1 MAVAAAGRLRAKR
14 AARASGPSAE
24 DQRRMI
30 LLARIGGMSHEE
42 VSAAMGRSVL
52 ATRSLLARAMARLAV
67 LLEE

>member
-1 MAVAAAGRLRAKR
+1 
-14 AARASGPSAE
+14 
-24 DQRRMI
+24 MI